1 MDPVRDLIAKKLKE
15 RGLTMKAA
23 SLEIGKSHA
32 YLQQFLERGVP
43 ASLPEG
49 PRGQL
54 AALLQV
60 PEDALRG
67 DKPSSGRSVPAP
79 RAPRGLFAP
88 SALRIASAATGI
100 SPASASLAGETQLG
114 TADRLPVLG
123 LAECGPDGWALWN
136 GEVVDYVARPSNLFG
151 VSHAYAV
158 FVVGSS
164 MEPRYFPGE
173 LVHVHP
179 GRPVTIGSFVLVQI
193 RPRQDGEAPRAV
205 IKRLVKRSGNKIVLE
220 QYNPK
225 KSFELKDSDVV
236 SIHRVVASGEA

>member
-1 MDPVRDLIAKKLKE
+1 MDSVRDFIARKLKD
-15 RGLTMKAA
+15 RGLTMKEA
-23 SLEIGKSHA
+23 SQALGRNHA

-49 PRGQL
+49 VRGAL
-54 AALLQV
+54 AGLLQV
-60 PEDALRG
+60 EEDLLRG
-67 DKPSSGRSVPAP
+67 PVPSSGRTVSTPTRMLP
-79 RAPRGLFAP
+79 
-88 SALRIASAATGI
+88 
-100 SPASASLAGETQLG
+100 QLG

-136 GEVVDYVARPSNLFG
+136 GEVVDYVARPSNLAG
-151 VSHAYAV
+151 VASAYAV

-193 RPRQDGEAPRAV
+193 RPKQDGEAPRAV
-205 IKRLVKRSGNKIVLE
+205 IKRLVRRSGNKIVLE

-225 KSFELKDSDVV
+225 KSFELKDQDVV

>member
-1 MDPVRDLIAKKLKE
+1 
-15 RGLTMKAA
+15 MKAA

-49 PRGQL
+49 PRGLL
-54 AALLQV
+54 AALLGV
-60 PEDALRG
+60 AEDALRG
-67 DKPSSGRSVPAP
+67 DKPSSGRTVAPVP
-79 RAPRGLFAP
+79 RAPQA
-88 SALRIASAATGI
+88 
-100 SPASASLAGETQLG
+100 G

-151 VSHAYAV
+151 VTQAYAV

-193 RPRQDGEAPRAV
+193 RPKEEGEAPRAV
-205 IKRLVKRSGNKIVLE
+205 IKRLVRRSGNKIVLE

-225 KSFELKDSDVV
+225 KTFELKDSDVV

>member
-1 MDPVRDLIAKKLKE
+1 MDSVRDLIAKKLKE

-23 SLEIGKSHA
+23 SLQIGKSHA

-49 PRGQL
+49 PRGAL
-54 AALLQV
+54 AALLGV
-60 PEDALRG
+60 DEAVLRG
-67 DKPSSGRSVPAP
+67 PTPSSGRTVSSPSRVPP
-79 RAPRGLFAP
+79 Q
-88 SALRIASAATGI
+88 I
-100 SPASASLAGETQLG
+100 G

-136 GEVVDYVARPSNLFG
+136 GEVVDYVARPSNLAG
-151 VSHAYAV
+151 VTQAYAV

-179 GRPVTIGSFVLVQI
+179 GRPVTIGAFVLVQI

-205 IKRLVKRSGNKIVLE
+205 IKRLVRRSGSKIVLE

-225 KSFELKDSDVV
+225 KSFELRDSDVV
-236 SIHRVVASGEA
+236 SMHRVVASGEA

>member
-1 MDPVRDLIAKKLKE
+1 MDSVRDLIAKKLKE

-23 SLEIGKSHA
+23 SLQIGKSHA

-43 ASLPEG
+43 ASLPEE
-49 PRGQL
+49 PRGAL
-54 AALLQV
+54 AALLQM
-60 PEDALRG
+60 PEDELRG
-67 DKPSSGRSVPAP
+67 ARPSSGRTVPPSARPAP
-79 RAPRGLFAP
+79 P
-88 SALRIASAATGI
+88 I
-100 SPASASLAGETQLG
+100 G
-114 TADRLPVLG
+114 TNDRLPVLG

-136 GEVVDYVARPSNLFG
+136 GEVVDYVARPSNLAG
-151 VSHAYAV
+151 VTSAYAV

-193 RPRQDGEAPRAV
+193 RPREDGEAPRAV
-205 IKRLVKRSGNKIVLE
+205 IKRLVRRTGAKIVLE

>member
-1 MDPVRDLIAKKLKE
+1 MDPIRDFIAKTLKE
-15 RGLTMKAA
+15 RGLTMKEA
-23 SLEIGKSHA
+23 SQALGRNHA

-49 PRGQL
+49 VRGAL
-54 AALLQV
+54 ASLLQV
-60 PEDALRG
+60 EEDLLRG
-67 DKPSSGRSVPAP
+67 AVPSSGRAVSTPARP
-79 RAPRGLFAP
+79 PPL
-88 SALRIASAATGI
+88 I
-100 SPASASLAGETQLG
+100 G

-136 GEVVDYVARPSNLFG
+136 GEVVDYVARPSNLVG
-151 VSHAYAV
+151 VTQAYAV

-193 RPRQDGEAPRAV
+193 RPKDDGEAPRAV
-205 IKRLVKRSGNKIVLE
+205 IKRLVRRSGNKIVLE

-236 SIHRVVASGEA
+236 SVHRVVASGEA

>member
-1 MDPVRDLIAKKLKE
+1 MDSVRDLIAKKLKA

-23 SLEIGKSHA
+23 SLQIGKSHA

-49 PRGQL
+49 PRGAL

-60 PEDALRG
+60 EEDALRG
-67 DKPSSGRSVPAP
+67 AVPSSGRTVSS
-79 RAPRGLFAP
+79 P
-88 SALRIASAATGI
+88 SRLPPQI
-100 SPASASLAGETQLG
+100 G

-123 LAECGPDGWALWN
+123 MAECGPDGWALWN
-136 GEVVDYVARPSNLFG
+136 GEVVDYVARPSNLAG
-151 VSHAYAV
+151 VTQAYAV
-158 FVVGSS
+158 FVVGNS

-193 RPRQDGEAPRAV
+193 RAREDGEAPRAV
-205 IKRLVKRSGNKIVLE
+205 IKRLVRRSGNKIVLE

-225 KSFELKDSDVV
+225 KSFELKADELV
-236 SIHRVVASGEA
+236 SMHRVVASGEA

>member
-1 MDPVRDLIAKKLKE
+1 MDSVRDFIARKLKD
-15 RGLTMKAA
+15 RGLTMKEA
-23 SLEIGKSHA
+23 SQALGRNHA

-43 ASLPEG
+43 ANLPEG
-49 PRGQL
+49 VRGAL
-54 AALLQV
+54 AGLLQV
-60 PEDALRG
+60 EEDLLRG
-67 DKPSSGRSVPAP
+67 PTPSSGRTVSTSTRMLP
-79 RAPRGLFAP
+79 
-88 SALRIASAATGI
+88 
-100 SPASASLAGETQLG
+100 QLG

-136 GEVVDYVARPSNLFG
+136 GEVVDYVARPSNLAG
-151 VSHAYAV
+151 VASAYAV

-193 RPRQDGEAPRAV
+193 RPKQDGEAPRAV
-205 IKRLVKRSGNKIVLE
+205 IKRLVRRSGSKIVLE

-236 SIHRVVASGEA
+236 SVHRVVASGEA

>member
-1 MDPVRDLIAKKLKE
+1 MDNVRDFIAKKLKE
-15 RGLTMKAA
+15 RGLTMKEA
-23 SLEIGKSHA
+23 SQQLGRNHA

-43 ASLPEG
+43 AGLPESVRG
-49 PRGQL
+49 PL

-60 PEDALRG
+60 EESLLRG
-67 DKPSSGRSVPAP
+67 PAASSGRAVATPAAS
-79 RAPRGLFAP
+79 RAPQ
-88 SALRIASAATGI
+88 I
-100 SPASASLAGETQLG
+100 G

-136 GEVVDYVARPSNLFG
+136 GEVVDYVARPSNLLG
-151 VSHAYAV
+151 VTQAYAV

-193 RPRQDGEAPRAV
+193 RPKEDGEAPRAV
-205 IKRLVKRSGNKIVLE
+205 IKRLVRRSGNKIVLE

-236 SIHRVVASGEA
+236 SVHRVVASGEA

>member
-1 MDPVRDLIAKKLKE
+1 MDSVRDLIAKKLKE

-23 SLEIGKSHA
+23 SLQIGKSHA

-49 PRGQL
+49 PRGAL
-54 AALLQV
+54 AALLGV
-60 PEDALRG
+60 DEAVLRG
-67 DKPSSGRSVPAP
+67 PPPSSGRTVSSPSRVPP
-79 RAPRGLFAP
+79 Q
-88 SALRIASAATGI
+88 I
-100 SPASASLAGETQLG
+100 G

-136 GEVVDYVARPSNLFG
+136 GEVVDYVARPSNLAG
-151 VSHAYAV
+151 VTQAYAV

-179 GRPVTIGSFVLVQI
+179 GRPVTIGAFVLVQI

-205 IKRLVKRSGNKIVLE
+205 IKRLVRRSGSKIVLE

-225 KSFELKDSDVV
+225 KSFELRDSDVV
-236 SIHRVVASGEA
+236 SMHRVVASGEA